1 MTYTNALQ
9 VFFER
14 LNYKHGIKGDSFL
27 SMNHAELEE
36 IVLDEVREWEDC
48 DKETHHELEELTDI
62 MVACLIKL
70 EKLLTKED

>member
-36 IVLDEVREWEDC
+36 
-48 DKETHHELEELTDI
+48 LTDI

>member
-27 SMNHAELEE
+27 SMNHNE
-36 IVLDEVREWEDC
+36 LDEILMDEVYEWQHC
-48 DKETHHELEELTDI
+48 VMRTHHELEELTDI
-62 MVACLIKL
+62 MVACILKL
-70 EKLLTKED
+70 EKLLRD